1 MNRPLLCCA
10 MLVMTARLCAGQ
22 PGEAAAGSVASEP
35 DGEQLAR
42 LAAGPSSEMIAVIR
56 RYQADEGAL
65 SRAYRADASPAR
77 AARLTRLYDGW
88 LAALDAMPFESMSL
102 DGKVDWVL
110 LRNAVRRDRHGL
122 EVKAQDLAEVGPYA
136 PFVEIV
142 TELAEARRK
151 LAPPPPAESAGRL
164 DELKKKIE
172 AAQKTFEEKLK
183 PAEGAGPGVTAA
195 TSKRLLS
202 VLEGLRGDLSEWY
215 GFWDGYDPVFT
226 WWNAEP
232 YRAADG
238 ALNAYIKAVR
248 ERGAGITP
256 DNPDVI
262 VGSPIGREALLA
274 ELKFEMIP
282 YSPEEL
288 VTIAEREMAW
298 CEAELK
304 RAAAEMGCG
313 DDWKEALERVKR
325 AHLEPGEQPR
335 LIRELS
341 DEAVAFLKERDLITV
356 PALAEEVWR
365 MDMMSPQR
373 QLVTPFFTGGE
384 VISVAFPA
392 ASMAHEQKMM
402 SLRGN
407 NIHFAR
413 ATVFHELIP
422 GHHLQQFVCARNKT
436 HRGPFATPF
445 WTEGWALYWEMLMWD
460 QGFQKSPENRMGMLF
475 WRAHR
480 CARIMFSLKYQL
492 GEWTPQQCIDF
503 LIDKVGHERANA
515 EGEVRRTVQ
524 GGYGPLYQ
532 IAYMIGG
539 LQFRA
544 LRHELVDGGAMTNRQ
559 FHDAVMAEAN
569 IPVEM
574 VRAMLKKE
582 PPAKS
587 FETGWR
593 FDEALN
599 GK

>member
-1 MNRPLLCCA
+1 MPRPMLRCSILTGLLLLA
-10 MLVMTARLCAGQ
+10 
-22 PGEAAAGSVASEP
+22 PGPCFGGGAEP
-35 DGEQLAR
+35 DSAELAR
-42 LAAGPSSEMIAVIR
+42 LSAVPRSEMVAVIR

-77 AARLTRLYDGW
+77 AERLARLYDGW
-88 LAALDAMPFESMSL
+88 LSALDGMAFEAMSL

-110 LRNAVRRDRHGL
+110 LRNTVERDRHGL
-122 EVKAQDLAEVGPYA
+122 KISADHLAEVGPYT
-136 PFVEIV
+136 PFAGTVV
-142 TELAEARRK
+142 ELAEARRT
-151 LAPPPPAESAGRL
+151 LVPLLPAQSAARL
-164 DELKKKIE
+164 DELKKQIE
-172 AAQKTFEEKLK
+172 AAKKDFEEKLK
-183 PAEGAGPGVTAA
+183 PAEGGGPGVTPA
-195 TSKRLLS
+195 TSKRLLD
-202 VLEGLRGDLSEWY
+202 VLEGLRGDLSDWY

-232 YRAADG
+232 YRAADQ
-238 ALNAYIKAVR
+238 ALDGYIRVVR

-256 DNPDVI
+256 DNPDAI

-274 ELKFEMIP
+274 DLKFEMIP

-288 VTIAEREMAW
+288 IAIADREMAW
-298 CEAELK
+298 CEAELLK
-304 RAAAEMGCG
+304 AAAEMGCG
-313 DDWKEALERVKR
+313 DDWKQALERVKQT
-325 AHLEPGEQPR
+325 HLEPGEQPR
-335 LIRELS
+335 LIRDLAN
-341 DEAVAFLKERDLITV
+341 EAVAFLKERDLITV
-356 PALAEEVWR
+356 PPLAEEVWR

-407 NIHFAR
+407 NVHFAR

-436 HRGPFATPF
+436 HRAPFSTPF

-460 QGFQKSPENRMGMLF
+460 QGFQKSPQNRIGMLF
-475 WRAHR
+475 WRTHR

-492 GEWTPQQCIDF
+492 GEWSPQQCIDF

-515 EGEVRRTVQ
+515 EGEVRRTVA

-532 IAYMIGG
+532 VAYMIGG

-544 LRHELVDGGAMTNRQ
+544 LHHELVDSGKMSNRD

-574 VRAMLKKE
+574 VRAMLTGE
-582 PPAKS
+582 APPRD
-587 FETGWR
+587 FETRWR
-593 FDEALN
+593 FDELLHPAQ
-599 GK
+599 KK